1 MKDRATVLCRRRD
14 KILMVTRRW
23 SRWALPGGTIRRAE
37 SPADAARRELAEET
51 GVVVDTFTYLFEFSG
66 LGKRHHIFLVDLP
79 DAHSPAPN
87 SEIAGCEWFRPED
100 VPMLMT
106 SVATREI
113 VRLAFRHDS
122 PASAPAPFGDALPA
136 IGADEAKAQEQV
148 QEQAHAQAVRRAPA
162 APLPT
167 DVDGS
172 LTT

>member
-1 MKDRATVLCRRRD
+1 
-14 KILMVTRRW
+14 MVTRRW

-37 SPADAARRELAEET
+37 SPCDAARRELAEET
-51 GVVVDTFTYLFEFSG
+51 GVAVDAFTYLFEFSG

-79 DAHSPAPN
+79 ELHSPAPN

-122 PASAPAPFGDALPA
+122 PASAPTPYGDALPA
-136 IGADEAKAQEQV
+136 LRGEDAPEAREPQEVQAQR
-148 QEQAHAQAVRRAPA
+148 AQP